1 MKNTREIL
9 KKIGLSK
16 SEVDL
21 YLAMLA
27 QGALLPTELIRL
39 TGGKRPTVYYA
50 LRQLEGRG
58 LVHKVPSHGL
68 QRFQADPPEQLL
80 SMLKLRQEELKTT
93 MDEVTECLPE
103 LKKNEPR
110 HEGVPVVSF
119 YQGEQAMKQVVME
132 TLYCRSGH
140 IDILT
145 PKDNFFWQVG
155 QTYSQKYI
163 DERVAR
169 KITTR
174 NLWEEPLRPD
184 ILTRSYKGLSEVRLL
199 PSPMH
204 GTFRSTLFL
213 YDDKVMYI
221 SSLKSG
227 YILLVQS
234 QEHQQLMQAMF
245 SGLWESSSALAAKP
259 FKPA

>member
-21 YLAMLA
+21 YLAMLS
-27 QGALLPTELIRL
+27 QGALQPSELIRL
-39 TGGKRPTVYYA
+39 TGDKRPTVYYA
-50 LRQLEGRG
+50 LRQLEARG

-80 SMLKLRQEELKTT
+80 SMLKLRQEELAAM
-93 MDEVTECLPE
+93 MDEVEGCLPE
-103 LKKNEPR
+103 LKKNEPQ

-119 YQGEQAMKQVVME
+119 YQGEQAMKQVVLE

-155 QTYSQKYI
+155 QTFSQKYI

-174 NLWEEPLRPD
+174 NLWEEPLRPE
-184 ILTRSYKGLSEVRLL
+184 ILTRSYQGLSEVRLL
-199 PSPMH
+199 PKVMH
-204 GTFRSTLFL
+204 GNFRSTLFL

-221 SSLKSG
+221 SSLKG
-227 YILLVQS
+227 GTILLVQS
-234 QEHQQLMQAMF
+234 KEHHELMQAMYD
-245 SGLWESSSALAAKP
+245 GLWVTSTALGS
-259 FKPA
+259 

>member
-1 MKNTREIL
+1 MKNPREIL
-9 KKIGLSK
+9 RKIGLSK

-27 QGALLPTELIRL
+27 QGALQPSELIRL
-39 TGGKRPTVYYA
+39 TGDKRPTVYYA
-50 LRQLEGRG
+50 LRQLEARG
-58 LVHKVPSHGL
+58 LVHKVPSQGL

-80 SMLKLRQEELKTT
+80 SMLRLRQEELKSM
-93 MDEVTECLPE
+93 MDEVDGCLPE
-103 LKKNEPR
+103 LKKSEPN

-119 YQGEQAMKQVVME
+119 YQGGQAMKQVVMD
-132 TLYCRSGH
+132 TLYCRDRH

-155 QTYSQKYI
+155 QTFSQKYI
-163 DERVAR
+163 DERVSR

-174 NLWEEPLRPD
+174 NLWEEPLRPE
-184 ILTRSYKGLSEVRLL
+184 ILTRSYKGLSKVRLL
-199 PSPMH
+199 PKVMH

-221 SSLKSG
+221 SSLKG
-227 YILLVQS
+227 GTILLVQS
-234 QEHQQLMQAMF
+234 KEHQELMQAMF
-245 SGLWESSSALAAKP
+245 NGLWDSSSDMP
-259 FKPA
+259 